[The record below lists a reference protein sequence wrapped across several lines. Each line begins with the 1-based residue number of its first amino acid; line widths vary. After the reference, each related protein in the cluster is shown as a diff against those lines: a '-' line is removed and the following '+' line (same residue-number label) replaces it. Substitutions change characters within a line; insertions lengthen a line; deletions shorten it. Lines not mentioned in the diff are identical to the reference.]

1 MQGLFLRPVWREG
14 SACGKP
20 RMQGLLPLH
29 SNSSVW
35 HTPVLVQ
42 VLQ

>member
-1 MQGLFLRPVWREG
+1 MQALFLRPVWREG
-14 SACGKP
+14 SACVKP
-20 RMQGLLPLH
+20 RMQGLLPLQ
-29 SNSSVW
+29 SNSPIR